1 MMSHN
6 SPSHTTVSF
15 ICAAVILHAAGVT
28 ICSTIVPDINPT
40 PPLEFPSDGLR
51 VRIVQATTESSNVEI
66 TKPPFLNFENND
78 KLTTYNP
85 DTSFQDKFNRQF
97 SNSIFKSSSQPINV
111 IAKINENYTE
121 NYIENKYY
129 NNRIED
135 NWSSILLTSIIFM
148 VMAVIVL
155 SCSALCLRKI
165 QNLKISKRQLL
176 IEDYDDSVMNDLIH
190 VQHV

>member
-1 MMSHN
+1 
-6 SPSHTTVSF
+6 
-15 ICAAVILHAAGVT
+15 
-28 ICSTIVPDINPT
+28 
-40 PPLEFPSDGLR
+40 
-51 VRIVQATTESSNVEI
+51 
-66 TKPPFLNFENND
+66 LNFENND

-165 QNLKISKRQLL
+165 QK
-176 IEDYDDSVMNDLIH
+176 
-190 VQHV
+190 